1 MLKTS
6 LNWTNISNLVKDIK
20 THDEVV
26 VDEDDDTEPIKVKI
40 VEKGSCCGSSR
51 SSGSGDDSS
60 VVSGLTK
67 GSDDGTSVSS
77 GADEEAYIFKR
88 YNSRRKRVVKSK
100 VVKKR
105 SRDMCNNCDAS
116 AVIYD
121 EGAYVCTECG
131 VVQGELYSTEA
142 ETRFY
147 GNDDN
152 KKGDPSRT
160 GAPVNELLP
169 TASLMPVIGGFG
181 REKYR
186 ELHKRYSMKYDER
199 TLYNMINKTKAKL
212 KNSGIPMC
220 IIDKATVYYKLL
232 GEENF
237 KLRAAGD
244 NFMAACVLH
253 MCKKKGIIKTSQEI
267 ADIFGI
273 KGKSMTKGVSSF
285 QELIFRYNPDMLD
298 IINPITPEEFIQ
310 RYCSDMGLRSG
321 IMKEAIHVSEV
332 AGQLGL
338 TKNNIPSSIAVG
350 CIFLVTQ
357 HYGYGLT
364 RKLIFAKTKISDV
377 TILNCYKKLLP
388 HKAYLLNKA
397 SVKELEEVVD
407 DEGKDEGDDEDVG
420 DVDSK
425 KRKIIMD
432 MLKT

>member
-1 MLKTS
+1 
-6 LNWTNISNLVKDIK
+6 
-20 THDEVV
+20 
-26 VDEDDDTEPIKVKI
+26 
-40 VEKGSCCGSSR
+40 
-51 SSGSGDDSS
+51 
-60 VVSGLTK
+60 
-67 GSDDGTSVSS
+67 
-77 GADEEAYIFKR
+77 
-88 YNSRRKRVVKSK
+88 
-100 VVKKR
+100 
-105 SRDMCNNCDAS
+105 
-116 AVIYD
+116 
-121 EGAYVCTECG
+121 
-131 VVQGELYSTEA
+131 
-142 ETRFY
+142 
-147 GNDDN
+147 
-152 KKGDPSRT
+152 
-160 GAPVNELLP
+160 
-169 TASLMPVIGGFG
+169 
-181 REKYR
+181 
-186 ELHKRYSMKYDER
+186 
-199 TLYNMINKTKAKL
+199 
-212 KNSGIPMC
+212 
-220 IIDKATVYYKLL
+220 
-232 GEENF
+232 
-237 KLRAAGD
+237 
-244 NFMAACVLH
+244 MAACVLH